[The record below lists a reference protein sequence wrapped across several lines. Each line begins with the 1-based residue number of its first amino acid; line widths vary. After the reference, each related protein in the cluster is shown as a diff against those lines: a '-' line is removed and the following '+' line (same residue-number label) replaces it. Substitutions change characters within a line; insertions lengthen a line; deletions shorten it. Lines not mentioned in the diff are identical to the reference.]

1 MGESPLREASGDL
14 YLHVWVVP
22 GSSRRG
28 LAGTH
33 GDKLK
38 LRVASPPE
46 DGRANREV
54 KEQLES
60 TLGMDVELVRGM
72 SSRHKVFKVAA
83 TADDAR
89 SVRRKLGLAE

>member
-1 MGESPLREASGDL
+1 M

-22 GSSRRG
+22 GSSRPG
-28 LAGTH
+28 LAGIH
-33 GDKLK
+33 GDMLK

-46 DGRANREV
+46 DGRANREA

-83 TADDAR
+83 TANDAR
-89 SVRRKLGLAE
+89 LVRRKLGLAE

>member
-1 MGESPLREASGDL
+1 MDESPLREGSGGL
-14 YLHVWVVP
+14 HLHVWVVP

-28 LAGTH
+28 LAGIH
-33 GDKLK
+33 GEKLK

-46 DGRANREV
+46 GGRAN
-54 KEQLES
+54 KEAKELLES

-89 SVRRKLGLAE
+89 LVRRKLGLAE